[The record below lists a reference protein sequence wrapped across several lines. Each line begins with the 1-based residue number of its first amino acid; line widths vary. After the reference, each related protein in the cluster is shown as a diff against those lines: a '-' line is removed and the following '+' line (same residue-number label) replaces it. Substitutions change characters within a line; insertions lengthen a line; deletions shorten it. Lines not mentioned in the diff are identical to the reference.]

1 MLMTKRVP
9 EDKDSEM
16 MQSLGELPVELSG
29 EHFDRL
35 FPFHIIV
42 DAHLHIVAV
51 GSVLQRIMSRTV
63 LLGTALQEQF
73 RLKRPDATLSFEGLR
88 QCTDQ
93 LVILES
99 RSLAL
104 QLKSQICCLVE
115 QERLLIVGT
124 PWVEKLEDLQTL
136 GLKINDFPFQ
146 DSLVDYLFLLQARN
160 VALNES
166 EKLNDVLIL
175 QRRELRASTQRL
187 STLNQELEAARL
199 TAEAANAAKDSFLA
213 TMSHEIRTPMNAI
226 IGMAGLLQE
235 SQLGPVE
242 KDYVEIINS
251 STGSLLTIINDILDF
266 SKIESGAMHLESQSF
281 DLLTSIEE
289 ALDLMGSH
297 VVGRELE
304 LILDLDP
311 SLPRA
316 VIGDLTRLRQ
326 ILWNLLSNAVK
337 FTPAGEIIITGSA
350 PVLDEQASQPSACRF
365 TLEVRDS
372 GIGIPADQIPHLFEP
387 FRQADP
393 SMARRYGG
401 TGLGLAITRRLCSL
415 MGGMIKVVSTEGLG
429 SVFSVSLE
437 LQLDPAGPTLPLDSD
452 TDSSVSCAGTI
463 LLLIP
468 NTTLRQTLARQLERL
483 NFSVAAPDL
492 AEVGPMGPRPNL
504 DENSDAV
511 VVVDSQLLA
520 VSSSSVHPLQTQL
533 QALRRHPWI
542 VLAYRH
548 EELERSL
555 LSETVPVMI
564 NKPVRVAQLQAALVQ
579 QLQRQSGEWEAN
591 LPFAGLPVDSLPAAL
606 VSKVHQ
612 LADRLPLRILVVDD
626 IAVNRKL
633 ALKLLDRLG
642 YRADAVASGAEAV
655 TAVQEHP
662 YDVLFMDVQMPDLD
676 GYAATHA
683 IRQLTFPVAQPWII
697 AMTAHVSLEDRKKC
711 LSSGMNDFLGKPIVP
726 ADLTHALEHYQ
737 PRVTPRI
744 MEHEA
749 TAGSSVSVENEGG
762 GGGEPIDAATWQEL
776 HQVLGDDADTMLI
789 ELIDLYLQDA
799 LRQVSSIVVAHQFR
813 DGPGMIAAAHSLRS
827 PSASLG
833 AQRLATLCAQVEESL
848 RSDPSQW
855 PQAAVDNVLIEAGR
869 VSEALRRRRPQDS
882 RTR

>member
-1 MLMTKRVP
+1 MASLM
-9 EDKDSEM
+9 D
-16 MQSLGELPVELSG
+16 LPG
-29 EHFDRL
+29 DHFDRL
-35 FPFHIIV
+35 FPFHLVV
-42 DAHLHIVAV
+42 DRDLCILAA
-51 GSVLQRIMSRTV
+51 GSVLRRILPGAP
-63 LLGTALQEQF
+63 LLGKALKEEF
-73 RLKRPDATLSFEGLR
+73 RLKRPNIALDFHDL
-88 QCTDQ
+88 CTCSSQ

-99 RSLAL
+99 VSSPL
-104 QLKSQICCLVE
+104 QLKGQICWLVDRD
-115 QERLLIVGT
+115 QLLILGT
-124 PWVEKLEDLQTL
+124 PWILSLEDLKSL
-136 GLKINDFPFQ
+136 GLKLDDFPFH
-146 DSLVDYLFLLQARN
+146 DSIVDYLFLLQARN
-160 VALNES
+160 VELEESQKLNE
-166 EKLNDVLIL
+166 VLVS
-175 QRRELRASTQRL
+175 QQEELRDTTRRL
-187 STLNQELEAARL
+187 SLLNQELEAARS

-242 KDYVEIINS
+242 KDYVEIINN

-281 DLLTSIEE
+281 DLLSSIED

-297 VVGRELE
+297 VVGKELE

-337 FTPAGEIIITGSA
+337 FTPAGEIIVTGSA
-350 PVLDEQASQPSACRF
+350 VVLDKQPSQPRSCRF

-415 MGGMIKVVSTEGLG
+415 MGGTIKVVSSEGAG
-429 SVFSVSLE
+429 SVFTVSLV
-437 LQLDPAGPTLPLDSD
+437 LQLDPAGPSLPVVSD
-452 TDSSVSCAGTI
+452 TASSVPCAGTI

-468 NTTLRQTLARQLERL
+468 NTTLRQTLTRQLERL
-483 NFSVAAPDL
+483 NFAVAAPDL
-492 AEVGPMGPRPNL
+492 AEVGARQPPFDLG
-504 DENSDAV
+504 ENSDAV

-520 VSSSSVHPLQTQL
+520 LTSSSVHPLLTQMPS
-533 QALRRHPWI
+533 LRRHPWI
-542 VLAYRH
+542 VLAFRH

-564 NKPVRVAQLQAALVQ
+564 NKPVRLAQLQAALGQ
-579 QLQRQSGEWEAN
+579 QLQRQSGVWEAK
-591 LPFAGLPVDSLPAAL
+591 PPIAGLPVNSLPAAL
-606 VSKVHQ
+606 VDKVHL

-655 TAVQEHP
+655 TAVQERP

-676 GYAATHA
+676 GYAATQA
-683 IRQLTFPVAQPWII
+683 IRQLTSPVAQPWII
-697 AMTAHVSLEDRKKC
+697 AMTAHVSSEDRQKC
-711 LSSGMNDFLGKPIVP
+711 FSSGMNDFLGKPIVP

-744 MEHEA
+744 MDHEA
-749 TAGSSVSVENEGG
+749 KAGSSVSAENEGG
-762 GGGEPIDAATWQEL
+762 GAGDPIDAAAWQEL
-776 HQVLGDDADTMLI
+776 HQVLGPDADAMLT

-813 DGPGMIAAAHSLRS
+813 DGAGMIAAAHSLRS

-833 AQRLATLCAQVEESL
+833 AQRLASLCSQVEEAL

-855 PQAAVDNVLIEAGR
+855 PQGAVDDLLIEAGR

-882 RTR
+882 